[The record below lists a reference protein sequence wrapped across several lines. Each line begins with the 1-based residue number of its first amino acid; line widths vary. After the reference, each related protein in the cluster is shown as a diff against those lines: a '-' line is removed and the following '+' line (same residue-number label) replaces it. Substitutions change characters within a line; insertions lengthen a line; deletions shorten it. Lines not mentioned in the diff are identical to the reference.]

1 MMRLQAIILA
11 ELIRIKALK
20 KIRGLT
26 ITEITNSINSTEAR
40 RTVYKHVTA
49 LLDEGLLA
57 EGVKAGRARSF
68 YVTDEGVRAFEK
80 IKNEK

>member
-11 ELIRIKALK
+11 ELIRTKALK

-26 ITEITNSINSTEAR
+26 ITEITQQINATEAR

-49 LLDEGLLA
+49 LLDEGLVA
-57 EGVKAGRARSF
+57 EGVKAGRARTF
-68 YVTDEGVRAFEK
+68 YLTDEGVKAFER